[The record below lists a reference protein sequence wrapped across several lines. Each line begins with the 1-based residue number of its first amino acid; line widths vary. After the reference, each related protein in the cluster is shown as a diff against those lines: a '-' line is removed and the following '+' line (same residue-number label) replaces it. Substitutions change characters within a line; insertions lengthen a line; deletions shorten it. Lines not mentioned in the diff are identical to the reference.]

1 MILDGKL
8 VANIRNEK
16 LKEQITKD
24 LAKGISSPN
33 IKIINVG
40 DDPASKSYIK
50 SKRKAARDVL
60 INAEIIEFNEDV
72 SQKEIENLIIKLN
85 QDSSVDGILLQ
96 LPLPKHLNEHY
107 LTNLIEASKDI
118 DGFTLINQGK
128 LFQKQKALRP
138 ATPQGILN
146 LLEYYEIDVSSLNVV
161 VVGRS
166 QIVGLPIAK
175 MLLDLNATVTIC
187 HSRTKDLINHTKLAD
202 LIIMAVGIPLML
214 KADMVK
220 EGAIIVDVGI
230 NRVDGRLYGDV
241 DFENVAK
248 KAKYITPVPKG
259 VGPMTINALLENAY
273 KIKKEK

>member
-187 HSRTKDLINHTKLAD
+187 HSRTKDLINHTKSAD

>member
-187 HSRTKDLINHTKLAD
+187 HSRTKDLINHTKSAD

-220 EGAIIVDVGI
+220 EGVIIVDVGI
-230 NRVDGRLYGDV
+230 NRVDGKLYGDV

>member
-50 SKRKAARDVL
+50 SKRKAAREVL

-96 LPLPKHLNEHY
+96 LPLPKHLNEHF

-146 LLEYYEIDVSSLNVV
+146 LLDYYEIDVSSLNVV

-187 HSRTKDLINHTKLAD
+187 HSRTKDLINHTKSAD

-220 EGAIIVDVGI
+220 EGVIIVDVGI
-230 NRVDGRLYGDV
+230 NRVDGKLYGDV
-241 DFENVAK
+241 DFDNVAK

>member
-146 LLEYYEIDVSSLNVV
+146 LLEYYEIDVSGLNVV

-187 HSRTKDLINHTKLAD
+187 HSRTKDLINHTKSAD